1 METNKKKLISDSEL
15 AQIRVYLLRL
25 LANGAVVKAK
35 HITKNIFAEGLLQ
48 ISPEDTE
55 QVKRLKPK
63 ALFLIYRRMTTEGL
77 LTTEGRY
84 KWCQNNTAFRITE
97 IGIEHLRNLEHNN
110 SF

>member
-15 AQIRVYLLRL
+15 VQIRVHLLRL

-35 HITKNIFAEGLLQ
+35 YITKNVFDEGLLH

-55 QVKRLKPK
+55 RVKRLKPQ
-63 ALFLIYRRMTTEGL
+63 ALFFIYRRMTTEGL

-84 KWCQNNTAFRITE
+84 KWCKNNTAFRITE
-97 IGIEHLRNLEHNN
+97 LGLEHLRSLEHNN
-110 SF
+110 G